1 MMAVMLILFL
11 VLILIGVPIA
21 WGTGLATVL
30 FIETNNAIPISL
42 LAQRI
47 FKTSDSFSLLAIPLF
62 MLAGEFMNGGGITK
76 RIVEL
81 ASKWVGHITGSLGH
95 VTVLASMLF
104 ASMSGSSAASAASI
118 GGMLIPTMKEKGYDG
133 GYAVAVTSCASVMG
147 PIIPPS
153 IAFVVYASLT
163 GDSIS
168 SLFLGGI
175 IPGILM
181 GLALMILCYT
191 IAKKN
196 HYPVEKKATW
206 GERFAALGHSILA
219 LLMPIIILGGIM
231 SGIFTATEAGGIG
244 VVYGLI
250 VGLVTKELKIKKIP
264 EILINAAKTTTCIMM
279 IMGTSQVLA
288 WILTSAQLPQKM
300 TMLFMGISNNAT
312 VTFLLLMLLIL
323 FLGCFMVDAAI
334 MPIMA
339 PLMMPIIRNFGIN
352 PIHFGVVINMVA
364 VAGGVTP
371 PVGNLLYI
379 ACGIAKESV
388 MKAAKALIPF
398 LIAILAAM
406 VLCALIPGLVTFIP
420 SMVGG

>member
-1 MMAVMLILFL
+1 M
-11 VLILIGVPIA
+11 
-21 WGTGLATVL
+21 
-30 FIETNNAIPISL
+30 L
-42 LAQRI
+42 LAQRM
-47 FKTSDSFSLLAIPLF
+47 FKASDSFSLLAIPLF

-133 GYAVAVTSCASVMG
+133 GYAVAVTACSSVLG

-168 SLFLGGI
+168 QLFLGGVV
-175 IPGILM
+175 PGILM
-181 GLALMILCYT
+181 GLCLMVLCYV

-196 HYPVEKKATW
+196 GYPVEKKASW
-206 GERFAALGHSILA
+206 KERFEALRHSILA
-219 LLMPIIILGGIM
+219 ILMPIIILGGIM
-231 SGIFTATEAGGIG
+231 TGIFTATEAGCVG
-244 VVYGLI
+244 VVYGII
-250 VGLVTKELKIKKIP
+250 VGFITKELKIKNIP
-264 EILINAAKTTTCIMM
+264 TILLNAAKTTSAIMM
-279 IMGTSQVLA
+279 IMGTSQVLG
-288 WILTSAQLPQKM
+288 WILVSAQVPQKL
-300 TMLFMGISNNAT
+300 TTAFLQISDNPT
-312 VTFLLLMLLIL
+312 IVFLLILLLIL

-334 MPIMA
+334 APIMV
-339 PLMMPIIRNFGIN
+339 PLLIPIVKAYGINLLQFGIV
-352 PIHFGVVINMVA
+352 FNMMT

-379 ACGIAKESV
+379 SSSIADV
-388 MKAAKALIPF
+388 PIMKAAKATIPF
-398 LIAILAAM
+398 LG
-406 VLCALIPGLVTFIP
+406 ALIVAMLLCVFIPPLVTFVP
-420 SMVGG
+420 SILGS